1 MSNNFVEI
9 RQVITK
15 EYSGWKECK
24 CCKWVFR
31 KDLVVELKDN
41 NVVCNDCFDRHY

>member
-1 MSNNFVEI
+1 MRNNFVEI
-9 RQVITK
+9 RQVITE

>member
-41 NVVCNDCFDRHY
+41 NVVCNDCFDTRY